1 VAQPF
6 LAVAAQRMRRHA
18 AVLAARKGERA
29 RGAGREPAA
38 PPCGQ
43 GPAYTMGW
51 EREEMPGMEEL
62 SLTPCKGTTRR
73 GNPAAGRH
81 RGLALA

>member
-1 VAQPF
+1 MAQPF
-6 LAVAAQRMRRHA
+6 LAVAAQHMRRHA

-29 RGAGREPAA
+29 RGAGREPA
-38 PPCGQ
+38 